1 MRVILLGAPG
11 SGKGSVGDLVRSAY
25 GFPKISTGDLLRDAV
40 QKKTPLGLQ
49 AASQMGKGGLVDDA
63 LVLALLRERL
73 AGLDCRI
80 GYILD
85 GYPRN
90 LSQAKDLES
99 LDGGRREIVFLIDVR
114 EDVVA
119 RRIGGRRLCPGCEAI
134 YNVITKKPARE
145 GVCDGCGTSLVQ
157 RQDDRPELVPE
168 RLKTYHSKTEPLI
181 AYYEAKGVLH
191 RIDGNGTIEETFRP
205 IRLVLDAVLRGT
217 EDSQARP

>member
-63 LVLALLRERL
+63 IVLALLRERL
-73 AGLDCRI
+73 AGPDCRI

-90 LSQAKDLES
+90 LSQAKDLEA
-99 LDGGRREIVFLIDVR
+99 LDAGRREIVFLIEAR

-119 RRIGGRRLCPGCEAI
+119 RRIGSRRLCPGCEAI

-145 GVCDGCGTSLVQ
+145 GVCDDCGTALIQ

-168 RLKTYHSKTEPLI
+168 RLMTYHTKTEPLI
-181 AYYEAKGVLH
+181 AYYEGKDVLH

-205 IRLVLDAVLRGT
+205 IRLVLDGVLRGT
-217 EDSQARP
+217 EDTQVRP

>member
-11 SGKGSVGDLVRSAY
+11 SGKGSAGDLVRSAY

-73 AGLDCRI
+73 AGPDCRI

-85 GYPRN
+85 GFPRN

-114 EDVVA
+114 EDIVA
-119 RRIGGRRLCPGCEAI
+119 RRIGSRRLCPGCEAI
-134 YNVITKKPARE
+134 YNVISKKPVRE
-145 GVCDGCGTSLVQ
+145 GVCDNCGTALVQ

-168 RLKTYHSKTEPLI
+168 RLKTYHAKTEPLI

-205 IRLVLDAVLRGT
+205 IRLVLDGVLHGT